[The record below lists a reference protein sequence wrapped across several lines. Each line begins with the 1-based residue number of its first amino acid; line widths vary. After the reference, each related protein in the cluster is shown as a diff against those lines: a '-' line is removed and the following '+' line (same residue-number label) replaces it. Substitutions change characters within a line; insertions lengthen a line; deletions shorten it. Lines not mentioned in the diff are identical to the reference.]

1 MAEQGSA
8 TSFVRPGKGRVANK
22 DKVRSGR
29 KGIESFTPKEARFAK
44 GVITE
49 VVPGK
54 INPKTGKPKTKTD
67 VAMEVYETENR
78 GVASSIASEN
88 LSKPKFKALMAEA
101 FETAGITPSSM
112 ASVLKEAMTATKTAS
127 FNGEVMPSDEPDHS
141 VRVSAMKAAASIIG
155 EDKDD
160 DDNGKPTFIFQGG
173 QTFVNQP
180 TINQPAEPAK

>member
-8 TSFVRPGKGRVANK
+8 TSFVRSGKGRVANK
-22 DKVRSGR
+22 DKVPSGR

-44 GVITE
+44 KVITE

-54 INPKTGKPKTKTD
+54 INPKTGRPTTRRD
-67 VAMEVYETENR
+67 AAMEVYDTDDPN
-78 GVASSIASEN
+78 VASAIAAEN
-88 LSKPKFKALMAEA
+88 LQKPKFKALMADA
-101 FETAGITPSSM
+101 FNKAGITPESM

-141 VRVSAMKAAASIIG
+141 VRVSAMKAAASIIT

-173 QTFVNQP
+173 QTFVNKP
-180 TINQPAEPAK
+180 TINQTASENS